1 MPVLSAVMKDRRV
14 VVETTSDKSKKSK
27 DDDEGDDNANVEA
40 NEIDRLE
47 REGVGEG
54 HASSDEEELADDADA
69 TETRKRNRQMDE
81 VNSQSWSNLT
91 RMWVVF
97 IKALTL
103 KNRIYSAIGAKV

>member
-27 DDDEGDDNANVEA
+27 DDEDGDDNADTEA

-81 VNSQSWSNLT
+81 VN
-91 RMWVVF
+91 
-97 IKALTL
+97 
-103 KNRIYSAIGAKV
+103 YE